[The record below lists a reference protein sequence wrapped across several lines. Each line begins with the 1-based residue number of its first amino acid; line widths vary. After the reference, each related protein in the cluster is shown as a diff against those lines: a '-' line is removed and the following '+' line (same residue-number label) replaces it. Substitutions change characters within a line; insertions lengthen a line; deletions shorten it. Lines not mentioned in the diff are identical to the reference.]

1 MTSSAIQAFEKHI
14 RAVRNGDLDAIVA
27 GYAPD
32 AVLADTNRIGR
43 GHQYI
48 RAVHA
53 EALEAAAELE
63 PVMEVFEED
72 GVIFVSWRPQPA
84 GGPPL
89 VGTNTFVISDGLIA
103 VNTAFEAANAASTGR
118 LADVAE

>member
-1 MTSSAIQAFEKHI
+1 
-14 RAVRNGDLDAIVA
+14 
-27 GYAPD
+27 
-32 AVLADTNRIGR
+32 
-43 GHQYI
+43 
-48 RAVHA
+48 
-53 EALEAAAELE
+53 
-63 PVMEVFEED
+63 MEVFEED